1 MNFLK
6 AGFDEAKWNTFSKNR
21 LSNDI
26 IQLPHRR
33 SVNRIDKLCN
43 SSSVRDVR
51 RLPYRDLTIGILL
64 FSLGVSTSVT
74 YFQYTI
80 SERDMLDDK

>member
-64 FSLGVSTSVT
+64 FSLGILNFCDVFPVYNFGTGYVG
-74 YFQYTI
+74 
-80 SERDMLDDK
+80 